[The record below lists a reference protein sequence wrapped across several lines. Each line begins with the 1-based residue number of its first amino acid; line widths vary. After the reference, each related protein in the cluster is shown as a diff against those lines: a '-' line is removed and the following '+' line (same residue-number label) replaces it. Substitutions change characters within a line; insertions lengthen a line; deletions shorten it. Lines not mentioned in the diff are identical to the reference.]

1 MFRLDL
7 FRLYFWSLC
16 LLQYFSSLKNSIV
29 SLLGFF
35 ISFLLINEFQSFWLV
50 KINLIEQVLYGLLIV
65 TVILSSYFNRS
76 RLALGAV
83 LFLLFYLNLSNV
95 LLWSKWLFS
104 QGDWLTLSLACML
117 AVLSL
122 VKDRGLISIHGLY
135 RLALLA
141 VVGLGCYYWLSI
153 QSDISAK
160 LANFPSL
167 AGYLKYVSLELPL
180 LLCSLLLVW
189 QTLREKSLVTTALFS
204 SYVIWLG
211 HYFQLILLP
220 WSVLLTLITLHYL
233 VVVLV
238 DSYFFAYRDE
248 LTTLPSRRA
257 LNQLA
262 LALGRK
268 YTLAMLDIDHFK
280 KFNDT
285 YGHDI
290 GDQVLKLVA
299 SKLAQVKGG
308 GKVFRYGGEEFTIVF
323 SGKTPE
329 QALPLLEAVRQ
340 AVQNYKVVIRQPQ
353 RKTKQAR
360 IAKKHSDVKTVSVTI
375 SIGVAARADKLN
387 FEQTLKLA
395 DQALYRAKKS
405 GRNKVSQ

>member
-1 MFRLDL
+1 M
-7 FRLYFWSLC
+7 
-16 LLQYFSSLKNSIV
+16 

-35 ISFLLINEFQSFWLV
+35 ISLLLINEFQSFWLV
-50 KINLIEQVLYGLLIV
+50 KINLIEQVIYGLLAV
-65 TVILSSYFNRS
+65 TVVLSSYFNRS
-76 RLALGAV
+76 RLALSAA

-95 LLWSKWLFS
+95 LPWSKWLS
-104 QGDWLTLSLACML
+104 AQNDWLTLSLASML
-117 AVLSL
+117 PILSL
-122 VKDRGLISIHGLY
+122 VKDRGLVSIHGLY
-135 RLALLA
+135 RIVLL
-141 VVGLGCYYWLSI
+141 VMVGLGCYYWLSI
-153 QSDISAK
+153 QTDVSAK
-160 LANFPSL
+160 LTNFPL
-167 AGYLKYVSLELPL
+167 LVGYLKYVSLDLPL
-180 LLCSLLLVW
+180 LLCGLLLIW

-211 HYFQLILLP
+211 DYYQLILLP

-238 DSYFFAYRDE
+238 DSYLFAYRDE

-340 AVQNYKVVIRQPQ
+340 AVQDYKVVIRQPQ
-353 RKTKQAR
+353 RKTKKAR
-360 IAKKHSDVKTVSVTI
+360 SGKSGSDIKTVSVTI
-375 SIGVAARADKLN
+375 SIGVAARVDKLN
-387 FEQTLKLA
+387 FEQTLKSA

>member
-1 MFRLDL
+1 M
-7 FRLYFWSLC
+7 
-16 LLQYFSSLKNSIV
+16 
-29 SLLGFF
+29 LGFF
-35 ISFLLINEFQSFWLV
+35 ISFLLINEFQNFWLA

-65 TVILSSYFNRS
+65 TVVLSSYFNRS
-76 RLALGAV
+76 RLALSAA
-83 LFLLFYLNLSNV
+83 LFLLFYLNLMN
-95 LLWSKWLFS
+95 LLPWSKWLFA
-104 QGDWLTLSLACML
+104 QGDWLTLSLASML
-117 AVLSL
+117 AILSL
-122 VKDRGLISIHGLY
+122 VKDRGLMSIHGLY
-135 RLALLA
+135 RLALIA
-141 VVGLGCYYWLSI
+141 AIGLGCYYWFSI
-153 QSDISAK
+153 QTDVSAK
-160 LANFPSL
+160 LASFPL
-167 AGYLKYVSLELPL
+167 VADYQKYVSLELPL
-180 LLCSLLLVW
+180 LLLGLLLVW
-189 QTLREKSLVTTALFS
+189 QTLREKSLVTTALLS
-204 SYVIWLG
+204 SYAIWLG
-211 HYFQLILLP
+211 YYYQFILVP
-220 WSVLLTLITLHYL
+220 WSVLLTLITIHYL

-238 DSYFFAYRDE
+238 DSYLFAYRDE

-257 LNQLA
+257 LNQSA

-268 YTLAMLDIDHFK
+268 YSLAMLDIDHFK

-340 AVQNYKVVIRQPQ
+340 AVQDYKVVIRQPQ
-353 RKTKQAR
+353 RKTKKAR
-360 IAKKHSDVKTVSVTI
+360 TGKSGSDVKTVSVTI

>member
-1 MFRLDL
+1 
-7 FRLYFWSLC
+7 
-16 LLQYFSSLKNSIV
+16 
-29 SLLGFF
+29 
-35 ISFLLINEFQSFWLV
+35 LLINEYQNLWLA
-50 KINLIEQVLYGLLIV
+50 KIGLIEQVLYGLLMV
-65 TVILSSYFNRS
+65 TIILSSYFNRS
-76 RLALGAV
+76 RLALSAAV
-83 LFLLFYLNLSNV
+83 FLLFYLNLSKV
-95 LLWSKWLFS
+95 LPWSKWLFTHS
-104 QGDWLTLSLACML
+104 DWLTLSLASML
-117 AVLSL
+117 TVLAL
-122 VKDRGLISIHGLY
+122 VKDRGLLSIHGLY
-135 RLALLA
+135 RLVLLA
-141 VVGLGCYYWLSI
+141 GVTLACYYWFSI
-153 QSDISAK
+153 QIEMSAE
-160 LANFPSL
+160 LASFSL
-167 AGYLKYVSLELPL
+167 LKPWLSYVSVEFPL
-180 LLCSLLLVW
+180 LLCSLLLLW
-189 QTLREKSLVTTALFS
+189 KTLREKSLVTTALLA
-204 SYVIWLG
+204 SYIFLLG
-211 HYFQLILLP
+211 HYYQFVLLP

-233 VVVLV
+233 IVVLV
-238 DSYFFAYRDE
+238 DSYFLAYRDE
-248 LTTLPSRRA
+248 LTTLASRRA

-323 SGKTPE
+323 SGKTPD
-329 QALPLLEAVRQ
+329 QALPFLEAVRE
-340 AVQNYKVVIRQPQ
+340 AVQNYQVVVRQPQ

-360 IAKKHSDVKTVSVTI
+360 TGKKRSDVKTVSVTI
-375 SIGVAARADKLN
+375 SIGVAARADKLS

>member
-1 MFRLDL
+1 MF
-7 FRLYFWSLC
+7 
-16 LLQYFSSLKNSIV
+16 QYFSSLKNSIV

-35 ISFLLINEFQSFWLV
+35 ISLLLINEFQSFWLV
-50 KINLIEQVLYGLLIV
+50 KINLIEQVIYGLLAV
-65 TVILSSYFNRS
+65 TVVLSSYFNRS
-76 RLALGAV
+76 RLALSAA

-95 LLWSKWLFS
+95 LPWSKWLS
-104 QGDWLTLSLACML
+104 AQNDWLTLSLASML
-117 AVLSL
+117 PILSL
-122 VKDRGLISIHGLY
+122 VKDRGLVSIHGLY
-135 RLALLA
+135 RIVLL
-141 VVGLGCYYWLSI
+141 VMVGLGCYYWLSI
-153 QSDISAK
+153 QTDVSAK
-160 LANFPSL
+160 LTNFPL
-167 AGYLKYVSLELPL
+167 LVGYLKYVSLDLPL
-180 LLCSLLLVW
+180 LLCGLLLIW

-211 HYFQLILLP
+211 DYYQLILLP

-238 DSYFFAYRDE
+238 DSYLFAYRDE

-340 AVQNYKVVIRQPQ
+340 AVQDYKVVIRQPQ
-353 RKTKQAR
+353 RKTKKAR
-360 IAKKHSDVKTVSVTI
+360 SGKSGSDIKTVSVTI
-375 SIGVAARADKLN
+375 SIGVAARVDKLN
-387 FEQTLKLA
+387 FEQTLKSA

>member
-1 MFRLDL
+1 M
-7 FRLYFWSLC
+7 
-16 LLQYFSSLKNSIV
+16 LQYFSSLKNSII

-35 ISFLLINEFQSFWLV
+35 ISFLLINEFQSQLLAKV
-50 KINLIEQVLYGLLIV
+50 NLIEQVLYGLLIV
-65 TVILSSYFNRS
+65 TVVLSSYFNRS
-76 RLALGAV
+76 RLALSAA
-83 LFLLFYLNLSNV
+83 LFLCFYLNLTNILPWGEFLLAQSDWV
-95 LLWSKWLFS
+95 L
-104 QGDWLTLSLACML
+104 LSLASIL
-117 AVLSL
+117 AILSL
-122 VKDRGLISIHGLY
+122 VKDRGLLSIHGFY
-135 RLALLA
+135 RLLLLTAVALA
-141 VVGLGCYYWLSI
+141 NFYWLSI
-153 QSDISAK
+153 QIEILTK
-160 LANFPSL
+160 LAEFQLL
-167 AGYLKYVSLELPL
+167 APWLKYVSIELPL
-180 LLCSLLLVW
+180 LLCSSLLIW
-189 QTLREKSLVTTALFS
+189 QTLREKSLVTTALLT
-204 SYVIWLG
+204 SYAIWLG
-211 HYFQLILLP
+211 HYYQFITLP
-220 WSVLLTLITLHYL
+220 WSALLTLTALHYL
-233 VVVLV
+233 VVILV
-238 DSYFFAYRDE
+238 DSYFLAYRDE
-248 LTTLPSRRA
+248 LTTLASRRA

-329 QALPLLEAVRQ
+329 QALPVLEAVRE
-340 AVQNYKVVIRQPQ
+340 AVQNYKVVVRQPE

-360 IAKKHSDVKTVSVTI
+360 TGKKRSDVKTVSVTI

-405 GRNKVSQ
+405 GRNKVSE